1 MNSRF
6 AVTTHIM
13 AYLAFAHTSSR
24 PTNSESIAQKLGTNP
39 VVVRRLIGS
48 LREAGL
54 VRTQLGA
61 GGGAS
66 LTRCPHEISLLDIY
80 SAIEQPSDPDL
91 FALGSIE
98 EDVCAHRMGACIQSS
113 LQDFFGAAEEAMKQ
127 ALSHNTLADVIE
139 QARGSLGGPCPE
151 LQSLT
156 GAAPVTAAAQKS
168 GS

>member
-13 AYLAFAHTSSR
+13 AYLAFAHAGNR

-66 LTRCPHEISLLDIY
+66 LTRCPDKISLLDIY
-80 SAIEQPSDPDL
+80 SAIELPSDPDL
-91 FALGSIE
+91 FALGAIS
-98 EDVCAHRMGACIQSS
+98 EDACAHHMGACIQSS
-113 LQDFFGAAEEAMKQ
+113 LQEIFGAAEEAMKK
-127 ALSHNTLADVIE
+127 ALAGSTLADVIE
-139 QARGSLGGPCPE
+139 EAKSSMGGACPE
-151 LQSLT
+151 LQA
-156 GAAPVTAAAQKS
+156 GKPAEEAV
-168 GS
+168 GR

>member
-6 AVTTHIM
+6 AVATHIM
-13 AYLAFAHTSSR
+13 AYLAFAHTGNR

-48 LREAGL
+48 LRAADL

-66 LTRCPHEISLLDIY
+66 LTRCPDKISLLDILE
-80 SAIEQPSDPDL
+80 AIEQPTDPDL

-98 EDVCAHRMGACIQSS
+98 DDVCSHHMGSCIQSS
-113 LQDFFGAAEEAMKQ
+113 LQDIFGAAEDAMKKEL
-127 ALSHNTLADVIE
+127 AGSTLADVIA
-139 QARGSLGGPCPE
+139 QVSQMGGCPE
-151 LQSLT
+151 QL
-156 GAAPVTAAAQKS
+156 AAQLS
-168 GS
+168 QQPHSQVT